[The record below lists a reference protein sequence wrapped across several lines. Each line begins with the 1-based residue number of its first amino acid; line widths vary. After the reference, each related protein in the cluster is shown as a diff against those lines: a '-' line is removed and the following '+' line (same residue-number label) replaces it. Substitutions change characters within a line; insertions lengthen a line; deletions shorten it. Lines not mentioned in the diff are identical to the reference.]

1 MSFYHRIQEK
11 VFHTYEDWHMKS
23 PIYDRNGFHI
33 TGIDHSLRAMRDGHI
48 MYTEIRPP
56 HEIKG
61 CTLMKAAL
69 GKRNDLVDL
78 YLDIRGKKYC
88 IADLSYEDAV
98 RTMRVFV
105 KDRRL
110 PEAGAYV
117 EVQAGDTEKIGAS
130 FAALAALLTG
140 DAGYAERVLG
150 KVKPD
155 SPEEI
160 EAAWMQLYEELLR
173 SGRAISLDW
182 KSEKDEFLSAVK
194 KLIAGAAL
202 EINENILDEHADI
215 QAWSKTLH
223 SLWSGYV
230 LAAMDIG
237 SDSYVLIVLT
247 EEDCSRARK
256 LAGTVSHR
264 IVPAEEM

>member
-1 MSFYHRIQEK
+1 MSFYHRFQEK

-56 HEIKG
+56 HEING

-78 YLDIRGKKYC
+78 YLEIRGKKYC
-88 IADLSYEDAV
+88 IADLCYEDAV
-98 RTMRVFV
+98 QMMRAFV

-110 PEAGAYV
+110 PEASAYV

-140 DAGYAERVLG
+140 EAGDAARVLK
-150 KVKPD
+150 KVHLNNT
-155 SPEEI
+155 EEI
-160 EAAWMQLYEELLR
+160 EAAWMRLAEELLQR
-173 SGRAISLDW
+173 GKALSLDA
-182 KSEKDEFLSAVK
+182 KSERGEFLCAVK
-194 KLIAGAAL
+194 ELTAGLPLEIDEELCGAA
-202 EINENILDEHADI
+202 ENI
-215 QAWSKTLH
+215 QGWSKALNAA
-223 SLWSGYV
+223 WRGYV
-230 LAAMDIG
+230 LAAIDVG
-237 SDSYVLIVLT
+237 SDGYVLLVRT
-247 EEDCSRARK
+247 EADFNRAK
-256 LAGTVSHR
+256 ELARTISHR
-264 IVPAEEM
+264 IARAEDM